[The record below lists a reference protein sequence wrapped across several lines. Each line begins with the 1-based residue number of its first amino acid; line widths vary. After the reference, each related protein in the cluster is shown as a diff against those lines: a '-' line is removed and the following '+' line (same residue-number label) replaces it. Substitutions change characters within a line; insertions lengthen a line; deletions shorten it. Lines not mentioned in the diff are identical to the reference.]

1 MPESCFFFSKIPIHF
16 FLNNL
21 LTKQPPSLASD
32 LPRKASF
39 LQNGVGK
46 KLFQTGLKGTRKA
59 KEKQSLYFSSLR
71 AASPGAP

>member
-1 MPESCFFFSKIPIHF
+1 MALCEILEMAMPESCFFFSKIPIHF

-39 LQNGVGK
+39 LQNGVG
-46 KLFQTGLKGTRKA
+46 
-59 KEKQSLYFSSLR
+59 EKTVPNR
-71 AASPGAP
+71 PKRD